1 MTCLVDISLRNLLFF
16 CFVMF
21 LEDHVGG
28 VDVDDRKDMGRTAW
42 RGGRGK
48 HRICNE

>member
-16 CFVMF
+16 FCLFF
-21 LEDHVGG
+21 EDYVGE
-28 VDVDDRKDMGRTAW
+28 VDVEDRKDMGRTAW
-42 RGGRGK
+42 RGRRGK